1 VGDQNWDAK
10 MLTDKI
16 RCRQAPVDHY
26 QVSSAWSM
34 LILECGILAIIAQAF
49 QFLIAA
55 LLLLDSGSSLGHLDG
70 FAALLAC
77 GSFVVDD

>member
-1 VGDQNWDAK
+1 
-10 MLTDKI
+10 
-16 RCRQAPVDHY
+16 
-26 QVSSAWSM
+26 M

-55 LLLLDSGSSLGHLDG
+55 LLLLDSGSSPGHLDG